1 MTEAATLNDSPA
13 NPTHPAA
20 PPATPPA
27 QPTPPAPPTDPAA
40 PPAYPAT
47 PTPPADPAA
56 PPADPGNPE
65 PKAGTWPDDWREQ
78 YAKDDEKTLKRLQR
92 YASPQAALDAMI
104 AAQDKIRSGVLK
116 SALPENATPEQLK
129 MWREENGIPESPE
142 QYDTGLPDGQT
153 INEHDKAL
161 VDGFLK
167 ASHDSNMSPA
177 QVKQSLAWYFTEQQR
192 QIDAVAERDA
202 QAKRSAEDELRGE
215 WGGEYRQ
222 NINLINGL
230 LDTAP
235 VGVRENFMGARL
247 ADGSI
252 LENNPQV
259 LRYLTGLAREIN
271 PVATVVPGAGV
282 NTASAIDN
290 EIAAL
295 EGRMK
300 NDRPAYF
307 KDNKAQARYRE
318 LITARDRFKR

>member
-1 MTEAATLNDSPA
+1 MSDAATLQDSPA
-13 NPTHPAA
+13 NPNPA
-20 PPATPPA
+20 
-27 QPTPPAPPTDPAA
+27 
-40 PPAYPAT
+40 
-47 PTPPADPAA
+47 PTPPADPAPA
-56 PPADPGNPE
+56 PVPPTDQIPPADPAPAPNDP
-65 PKAGTWPDDWREQ
+65 PADPTPPGTWPEDWREQ

-116 SALPENATPEQLK
+116 SALPENATPDQLK
-129 MWREENGIPESPE
+129 QWREENGIPESPDK
-142 QYDTGLPDGQT
+142 YDVGLPDGLS

-161 VDGFLK
+161 VDGFLNS
-167 ASHDSNMSPA
+167 AHAANMDPK
-177 QVKQSLAWYFTEQQR
+177 QVKQTMAWYFTEQQK
-192 QIDAVAERDA
+192 QIDAVAEADA
-202 QAKRSAEDELRGE
+202 QSKRAAEDELRGE

-222 NINLINGL
+222 NINLINGMM
-230 LDTAP
+230 DTAP
-235 VGVRENFMGARL
+235 AGVRENFMGARL

-259 LRYLTGLAREIN
+259 LRYLIGLAREIN

-295 EGRMK
+295 EGRMR
-300 NDRPAYF
+300 NDRTAYF

>member
-13 NPTHPAA
+13 NPVVEPTKIPIAE
-20 PPATPPA
+20 
-27 QPTPPAPPTDPAA
+27 PTPPTDTVVPPSDPIQPTDPAN
-40 PPAYPAT
+40 
-47 PTPPADPAA
+47 PTD
-56 PPADPGNPE
+56 E
-65 PKAGTWPDDWREQ
+65 PKATWPDDWREQ

-192 QIDAVAERDA
+192 QIDAMAERDA

-215 WGGEYRQ
+215 WGDEYRQ
-222 NINLINGL
+222 NTNLINGL

-259 LRYLTGLAREIN
+259 LRYLIGLAREIN